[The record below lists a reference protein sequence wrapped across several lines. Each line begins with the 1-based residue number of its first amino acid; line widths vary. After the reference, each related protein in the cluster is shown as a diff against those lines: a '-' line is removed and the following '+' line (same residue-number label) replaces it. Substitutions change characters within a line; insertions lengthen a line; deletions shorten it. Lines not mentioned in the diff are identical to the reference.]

1 MVNTL
6 YETRG
11 YNARFGIDNSY
22 EYGDEMLSMKGQTFE
37 NFLLPSRD
45 LFGFCDNFK
54 AASFLIDVDSADR
67 GSCVQSITAVDDAML
82 TYLNPL
88 CYSDRSALAGS
99 YTRSRSKDL
108 PSDRKLFVRS

>member
-67 GSCVQSITAVDDAML
+67 VSCVQSITAVDDAML
-82 TYLNPL
+82 TYLNPVW
-88 CYSDRSALAGS
+88 YSDS
-99 YTRSRSKDL
+99 
-108 PSDRKLFVRS
+108 